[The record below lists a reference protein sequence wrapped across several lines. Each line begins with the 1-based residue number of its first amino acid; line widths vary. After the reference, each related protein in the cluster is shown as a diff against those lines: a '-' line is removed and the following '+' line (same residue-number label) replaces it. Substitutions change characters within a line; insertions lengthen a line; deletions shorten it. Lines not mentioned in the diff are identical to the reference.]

1 MADRYQTTG
10 HAATKILVEKLPC
23 WYRLGVKTFL
33 APLGLLTVAV
43 CLAGCMTTPVAK
55 TGGLGSVTVQNTN
68 PSAIL
73 AAAQPVFTNAG
84 YSPAAGDFPNSIAFE
99 KPAGAFGNLMYGSY
113 GVTTTIRCT
122 VSMTQ
127 IPGTNDYRL
136 SPRVSR
142 VSDAGEAGFE
152 DNQRMLG
159 VWSGEFGPL
168 LRQVQQQA
176 ANAGPY

>member
-1 MADRYQTTG
+1 
-10 HAATKILVEKLPC
+10 
-23 WYRLGVKTFL
+23 
-33 APLGLLTVAV
+33 
-43 CLAGCMTTPVAK
+43 MTTPVAK

-68 PSAIL
+68 VGAIQS
-73 AAAQPVFTNAG
+73 AAQSVFMNYG
-84 YSPAAGDFPNSIAFE
+84 YSPAPGDFPNSIAFQ

-113 GVTTTIRCT
+113 GVSTTIRCT
-122 VSMTQ
+122 IAMNQ

-136 SPRVSR
+136 VPRVTR

-152 DNQRMLG
+152 DSQRMLG

-176 ANAGPY
+176 AGAGPGY